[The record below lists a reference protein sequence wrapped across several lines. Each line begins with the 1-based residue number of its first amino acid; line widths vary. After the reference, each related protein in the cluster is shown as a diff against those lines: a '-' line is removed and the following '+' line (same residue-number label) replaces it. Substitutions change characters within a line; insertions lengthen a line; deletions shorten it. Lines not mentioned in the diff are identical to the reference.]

1 MTLRDHLIDIRPLQE
16 IPAFRAFWIGTTVS
30 SFGSQLSAFALLYYV
45 WELSHSAALVGLTG
59 VVRAVPLAVCG
70 LLGGTL
76 ADRMNRRTL
85 LLSMRLAQMAS
96 SATLAVLVIAGVANV
111 PIVYVFMAI
120 GAGLA
125 SISVPSSQT
134 FAPRLLDGE
143 RLGAGLALMRLSS
156 QFAMLAGPFVAGIL
170 VDNLGVGICL
180 VVDAATFIAAL
191 WGIVSLPK
199 AVGEPQRDA
208 GTSERGIL
216 GAVRYLVRT
225 PVLVGAFVADLN
237 ATVLAIPTALFPV
250 INAERFGGSPVTLGF
265 MLPAI
270 GLGGILA
277 GVLSGRITRQPRQG
291 VVMVVCCAIW
301 GAGIALFGLSGWLP
315 LALLGLVIA
324 GAADTG
330 TVVSRGTI
338 VQRSTPDALRGRMN
352 SLDFLV
358 GAGGPSLGDL
368 RAGMVASA
376 TSGAISAVTGGLA
389 CAVGAGVI
397 AAAIP
402 SLRRWRADEPARPE
416 DVSRPRH
423 PLRRRRTP
431 VTRAEADSGRP

>member
-1 MTLRDHLIDIRPLQE
+1 MSLREHVVDIRPLRD
-16 IPAFRAFWIGTTVS
+16 IAAFRSFWIGTTIS

-59 VVRAVPLAVCG
+59 VVCAVPLAVCG

-85 LLSMRLAQMAS
+85 LLTMRLAQMAS
-96 SATLAVLVIAGVANV
+96 SATLAMLVIVGVANV
-111 PIVYVFMAI
+111 PIVYAFMGV

-125 SISVPSSQT
+125 SISVPSAQT

-143 RLGAGLALMRLSS
+143 SLGAGLALMRLSS
-156 QFAMLAGPFVAGIL
+156 QFAMLAGPFVAGLL
-170 VDNLGVGICL
+170 VDSLGVGICL
-180 VVDAATFIAAL
+180 VVDAVTFVAAL
-191 WGIVSLPK
+191 WGIASLPK
-199 AVGEPQRDA
+199 AVGEPQRGA
-208 GTSERGIL
+208 GGGKSERGIL
-216 GAVRYLVRT
+216 GALRYLVRT

-250 INAERFGGSPVTLGF
+250 INAERFGGSPITLGL
-265 MLPAI
+265 MLPAV

-291 VVMVVCCAIW
+291 VVMVICCAVW

-376 TSGAISAVTGGLA
+376 TSGAVSAVSGGLA
-389 CAVGAGVI
+389 CVIGAGVI

-402 SLRRWRADEPARPE
+402 SLRSWRADAAERE
-416 DVSRPRH
+416 NEVSPSPMER
-423 PLRRRRTP
+423 
-431 VTRAEADSGRP
+431 

>member
-1 MTLRDHLIDIRPLQE
+1 MSRSTGSGRRLREHLVDIRPLRE
-16 IPAFRAFWIGTTVS
+16 IPAFRAFWIGTTIS

-59 VVRAVPLAVCG
+59 VVRAVPLAICG

-85 LLSMRLAQMAS
+85 LLTMRLAQMAS
-96 SATLAVLVIAGVANV
+96 SVTLAALVIVGVANV
-111 PIVYVFMAI
+111 PIVYAFMAI

-180 VVDAATFIAAL
+180 VVDAVTFIAAL

-199 AVGEPQRDA
+199 AVGEPQRDTGA
-208 GTSERGIL
+208 GKSERGIL
-216 GAVRYLVRT
+216 GAVRHLVRT
-225 PVLVGAFVADLN
+225 PVLIGAFVADLN

-250 INAERFGGSPVTLGF
+250 INAERFGGSPITLGF

-376 TSGAISAVTGGLA
+376 TSGAVSAVSGGLA
-389 CAVGAGVI
+389 CVVGAGVI

-402 SLRRWRADEPARPE
+402 SLRSWRADAAERKNE
-416 DVSRPRH
+416 VSPS
-423 PLRRRRTP
+423 P
-431 VTRAEADSGRP
+431 VEG